1 MNHYLDLSCWA
12 NKAGKLKSLLE
23 AQKRLVER
31 LSYQRG
37 SEDTIYLLIASAE
50 IYEVANDLIEFTH
63 KTLNEIRYDE
73 CIDKGQLRAKL
84 ELQSEML
91 TFYMNEFC
99 RKDQETA

>member
-1 MNHYLDLSCWA
+1 MNHYLDLPSWA

-31 LSYQRG
+31 LSYQKVN
-37 SEDTIYLLIASAE
+37 EDTIYLLIASAE
-50 IYEVANDLIEFTH
+50 IYEVANDLIDFTH
-63 KTLNEIRYDE
+63 HTLTEIRYDE
-73 CIDKGQLRAKL
+73 AIDKGQLRAKL

-99 RKDQETA
+99 RKD